1 MTLHEAIEGLTRVRE
16 QKYQD
21 AARLTIELEAY
32 QDVLNQTTRT
42 DTYHHAWERGVYAD
56 AYSQAVDMLK
66 LELGGA

>member
-32 QDVLNQTTRT
+32 QDVLTGTTRT
-42 DTYHHAWERGVYAD
+42 YDHVWERGVYTE
-56 AYSQAVDMLK
+56 AYNQAVLMQQA
-66 LELGGA
+66 ERREP